1 MKCIFELAKKIIRQI
16 LEHLNLFD
24 IYIELRHFPINF
36 NWEKKLRSVQLVRKC
51 DYIHDQIETV
61 YCFFS
66 CNIPL
71 FTLLSCAYL
80 FLSSAQSVCSIIY
93 LYISFESSEL
103 RLDASWR
110 SNVTALYECHL
121 FSFFE
126 FEHAHMLNT
135 QNHTISMNVGWNL
148 LFLIKFCKRRRRN
161 IEGEIYIHKYIYI
174 IVMSIVVGQLCALVK
189 KRAHWF

>member
-1 MKCIFELAKKIIRQI
+1 MGEKNIRQI

-24 IYIELRHFPINF
+24 IYFEFRHFPINF
-36 NWEKKLRSVQLVRKC
+36 KREKTKSLWSVQLVRKC

-71 FTLLSCAYL
+71 FTLLICAYL
-80 FLSSAQSVCSIIY
+80 FLSSAQSVSSIIY

-103 RLDASWR
+103 RLDSSWR

-126 FEHAHMLNT
+126 FEHAHMLNA

-148 LFLIKFCKRRRRN
+148 LFLIKFCKRKRRRNRRRN
-161 IEGEIYIHKYIYI
+161 IHSNIYICI
-174 IVMSIVVGQLCALVK
+174 
-189 KRAHWF
+189 